1 MRDQPLDDGNRRSDD
16 LLTPQLAHQRRGD
29 RYGIGIPERHR
40 RQLCEQLAPVFGGKH
55 TKPESPPQCAQLLAT
70 RLVARGVIG
79 ESIRSNA
86 QLAGNKGESRLR
98 NGLARA
104 QQAPRV
110 TKGTELQ
117 REAKLVRIAA
127 TALYRGEI
135 AIIQGPMSD
144 QFGFG
149 NRQYQQ
155 LFDLLAGNGSASRH
169 GGSSQIDLTL
179 FGAF

>member
-1 MRDQPLDDGNRRSDD
+1 
-16 LLTPQLAHQRRGD
+16 
-29 RYGIGIPERHR
+29 
-40 RQLCEQLAPVFGGKH
+40 VFGGKQ
-55 TKPESPPQCAQLLAT
+55 TKPERPPQRAQLLAT

-79 ESIRSNA
+79 EGIRSNA

-98 NGLARA
+98 NGLARV
-104 QQAPRV
+104 QQAPWL
-110 TKGTELQ
+110 TKGTELH

-135 AIIQGPMSD
+135 ASIQGPMSD

-169 GGSSQIDLTL
+169 GGSSQIDLRL